1 MAQQLT
7 ENYFSTEILHILP
20 SNFRNQLFE
29 PAYQRYKQTYLD
41 KHEMNRLNMNMNSIL
56 YLLFIERPF

>member
-1 MAQQLT
+1 MTQQLS

-29 PAYQRYKQTYLD
+29 PAYQRYKKTYLD
-41 KHEMNRLNMNMNSIL
+41 KMKLTV
-56 YLLFIERPF
+56 